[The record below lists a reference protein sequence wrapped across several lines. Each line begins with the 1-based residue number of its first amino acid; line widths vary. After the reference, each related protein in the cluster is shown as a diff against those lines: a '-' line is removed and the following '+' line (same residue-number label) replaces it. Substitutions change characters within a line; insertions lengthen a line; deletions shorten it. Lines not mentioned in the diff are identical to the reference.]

1 MKQEERRRKTTKRR
15 LRRRKALVMA
25 RRRRRENE
33 RKTGW
38 KRKTEAGEEREK
50 ARGHISVHSIEKR
63 GGKGRERDVT
73 VKERRVD
80 HRTGEGEGGLDVPK

>member
-1 MKQEERRRKTTKRR
+1 M
-15 LRRRKALVMA
+15 VMA

-33 RKTGW
+33 RKTGR

-50 ARGHISVHSIEKR
+50 ARGHISVHSIEKQ

-80 HRTGEGEGGLDVPK
+80 HRTEEERGEQRLDVPKWGEDPINN